1 MRCSHCRRDVQAR
14 DLMYCVCGAGLCRR
28 CRVFWKI
35 EMKLGRCPA
44 CEKGG
49 KMTIKN
55 ESASEVK

>member
-1 MRCSHCRRDVQAR
+1 
-14 DLMYCVCGAGLCRR
+14 
-28 CRVFWKI
+28 VFWKI